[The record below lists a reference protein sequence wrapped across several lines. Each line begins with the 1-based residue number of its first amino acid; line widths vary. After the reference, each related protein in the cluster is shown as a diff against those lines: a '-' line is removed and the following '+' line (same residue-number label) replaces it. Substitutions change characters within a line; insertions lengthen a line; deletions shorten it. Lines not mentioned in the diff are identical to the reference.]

1 MSVNFKF
8 LYLLSTL
15 RINIGFFR
23 VTPSTFLINP
33 IGWTLNIN
41 YGGKAH
47 KLQVQFY
54 ANTYYS
60 FGELYGNRLGMQIIA
75 GRILEDGKTANWL
88 RNTATYVLT
97 AKK

>member
-1 MSVNFKF
+1 M
-8 LYLLSTL
+8 STL

-60 FGELYGNRLGMQIIA
+60 FGGLYGNRLGMQIIA